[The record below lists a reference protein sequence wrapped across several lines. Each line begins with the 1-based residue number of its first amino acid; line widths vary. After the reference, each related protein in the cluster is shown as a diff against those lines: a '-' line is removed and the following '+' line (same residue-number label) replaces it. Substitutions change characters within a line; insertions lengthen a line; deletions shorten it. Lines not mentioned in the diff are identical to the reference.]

1 MDDFVIVF
9 DPPLQLDNFEASS
22 GDPGFKEYSKIR
34 DFKAWGKTG
43 DIRIYTDNDNSG
55 IFFQFEFKDQA
66 QPIPFFIAFE
76 YITKADNES
85 YEVKLNKLKFGT
97 SIIEGP
103 VQYEVN
109 FGKSIMIMKARR
121 LPLE

>member
-9 DPPLQLDNFEASS
+9 DPPIQLDNFEASGS
-22 GDPGFKEYSKIR
+22 DPGFKEYSKIR
-34 DFKAWGKTG
+34 NYKFWDKTG

-55 IFFQFEFKDQA
+55 IFFQFEFKDKA

-97 SIIEGP
+97 SIIESP
-103 VQYEVN
+103 VQYGVK
-109 FGKSIMIMKARR
+109 FGESLMIMKAWR